1 VLRLVSESILIKDNK
16 MATKANEMTCSAKS
30 CSPCPC
36 GWLGKRV
43 LGLSLGVW
51 LLLFAVLPMS
61 ARGVSWSAR
70 TVAGLW
76 DGGARVVE
84 RGDGPM
90 RADRPAR
97 RERDEN

>member
-1 VLRLVSESILIKDNK
+1 
-16 MATKANEMTCSAKS
+16 MATKVNELTCSTKS
-30 CSPCPC
+30 CCPC

-76 DGGARVVE
+76 DGGARVV
-84 RGDGPM
+84 GVD
-90 RADRPAR
+90 RADRDQQRMTRQRAAR
-97 RERDEN
+97 SERSSE

>member
-1 VLRLVSESILIKDNK
+1 
-16 MATKANEMTCSAKS
+16 MATKANEMTCSTKS

-43 LGLSLGVW
+43 LGLSLCVW
-51 LLLFAVLPMS
+51 IVLFAVLPHT

-84 RGDGPM
+84 RADRPM
-90 RADRPAR
+90 RDDRPAR
-97 RERDEN
+97 RERAAD

>member
-1 VLRLVSESILIKDNK
+1 
-16 MATKANEMTCSAKS
+16 MATEKQMTCSKS
-30 CSPCPC
+30 CCPY

-76 DGGARVVE
+76 DGGAKIVE

-97 RERDEN
+97 REHSAE

>member
-1 VLRLVSESILIKDNK
+1 
-16 MATKANEMTCSAKS
+16 MATEKQMTCSKS
-30 CSPCPC
+30 CCPC

-76 DGGARVVE
+76 DNGAKVV
-84 RGDGPM
+84 GFDGPARTM
-90 RADRPAR
+90 TNEDGSWRRLIEQSRADRSAR
-97 RERDEN
+97 REHSAE

>member
-1 VLRLVSESILIKDNK
+1 

-30 CSPCPC
+30 CCPC

-43 LGLSLGVW
+43 FGLPLCTWV
-51 LLLFAVLPMS
+51 LLFTVLPFT
-61 ARGVSWSAR
+61 ARGVAWSAR
-70 TVAGLW
+70 TVTGIW
-76 DGGARVVE
+76 DGGAKIVE

-97 RERDEN
+97 RERAAD

>member
-1 VLRLVSESILIKDNK
+1 MTNK
-16 MATKANEMTCSAKS
+16 VKETCSTS

-43 LGLSLGVW
+43 LGLSLCVW
-51 LLLFAVLPMS
+51 IVLFAVLPHT

-84 RGDGPM
+84 R
-90 RADRPAR
+90 ADRPMRDDRPVR
-97 RERDEN
+97 RERATD